1 LGDLS
6 QSAPDRFQGGL
17 DEARHGRAFKHN
29 NIILAALPTDVMV
42 IPGTGIQPISPTSP

>member
-6 QSAPDRFQGGL
+6 QSAPRFQGGL